1 MLHKTSKL
9 SKLHASILD
18 NVSESNFMF
27 QGVPNVKLLIDD
39 YIYNANELVYYSMT
53 LSEPLS
59 VNPLRL
65 ISPR

>member
-27 QGVPNVKLLIDD
+27 EGDPYMELLIND
-39 YIYNANELVYYSMT
+39 YIYNANELFYYSMT